1 MVSHRDY
8 ATLLALASP
17 GSTPQTG
24 SFLFVSCGRYDTQH
38 NDFKHNVTQ
47 RKDTQHNDAQYNDF
61 QHNDAQD
68 NSDENATLSIMA
80 GHCYAECCGA
90 VVWPRRLRQA

>member
-17 GSTPQTG
+17 GRTTQIG
-24 SFLFVSCGRYDTQH
+24 SFFVACGRYDTQH
-38 NDFKHNVTQ
+38 
-47 RKDTQHNDAQYNDF
+47 NDF

-80 GHCYAECCGA
+80 GHCYAVVMLNVVVPSCG
-90 VVWPRRLRQA
+90 QGD